1 MLEALLGSE
10 VEEKVLAFLR
20 CRGEGYARQI
30 ARFFDVS
37 LAGVQ
42 KQLARLEEGGIVYSR
57 PLGRTRVYAFH
68 PRYPFLAELQALLDK
83 ALTFY
88 PAREREALLMD
99 RRRLR
104 KAGKPL

>member
-10 VEEKVLAFLR
+10 VEEKVLMYLR
-20 CRGEGYARQI
+20 CREEGYARQI
-30 ARFFDVS
+30 GRFFGLS

-42 KQLARLEEGGIVYSR
+42 KQLARLENGGIVYSR
-57 PLGRTRVYAFH
+57 ALGRTRVYAYD

-88 PAREREALLMD
+88 PARDRAALLMD
-99 RRRLR
+99 RRRPR